1 VTEAIDQPALRR
13 HNLGLVLRT
22 IRDHEPRPRARIA
35 AATGL
40 NRTTVSS
47 LVAELGERGLVR
59 GGVLERGNV
68 GRPGLNVELDGRR
81 VCGIGA
87 EVNVNH
93 VGTMALDLRGEV
105 VSAHRLSLDTV
116 HLDPG
121 AVFDRLAALVGRT
134 LQDLDDRSAQPVG
147 LTLGLAGL
155 VDSAAGVL
163 TLGPNLGWRDV
174 PAAQLLAD
182 RLGRPSC
189 PVLVDNEANLAAIAE
204 AGSTPDGVRDD
215 ILVLV
220 GEVGVGG
227 GIVSRGALLRGR
239 HGFAGEI
246 GHMMVDPQGR
256 HCGCGRTGCWE
267 TVIGLRALVTAAT
280 APDDALRDP
289 ALDLE
294 DRLAELNRR
303 AELGDARTLGA
314 LTQVGRWIGLGAA
327 ALVNVLNPSTLV
339 LSGYFAEVGRWMVE
353 AIETT
358 LVEGAIAPQAGGCR
372 VELSSLGFSAAV
384 RGGAQVAI
392 DTVFQ
397 DPTVVARTNTGDVVE
412 PVGGTR

>member
-1 VTEAIDQPALRR
+1 VTEVIDQPALRR
-13 HNLGLVLRT
+13 HNRGLVLRT

-59 GGVLERGNV
+59 EGSLERGNL

-105 VSAHRLSLDTV
+105 VSQHRLSLDTV
-116 HLDPG
+116 RLAPDE
-121 AVFDRLAALVGRT
+121 VFDRLADLVART
-134 LQDLDDRSAQPVG
+134 LQDLDDRSARPVG

-163 TLGPNLGWRDV
+163 TIGPNLGWRDV
-174 PAAQLLAD
+174 PAADLLAD
-182 RLGRPSC
+182 RVGRASC

-204 AGSTPDGVRDD
+204 AGSTPDGVHDD

-227 GIVSRGALLRGR
+227 GIVSRGSLLRGR

-256 HCGCGRTGCWE
+256 RCGCGRTGCWE

-289 ALDLE
+289 ALGLE

-314 LTQVGRWIGLGAA
+314 MTQVGRWIGLGAA
-327 ALVNVLNPSTLV
+327 ALVNVLNPATIV

-358 LVEGAIAPQAGGCR
+358 LAEGAIAPQAGGCS
-372 VELSSLGFSAAV
+372 VELSGLGFSAAV

-397 DPTVVARTNTGDVVE
+397 DPTLVARTSSSDVVE